1 MNFAPRRFLLLFLV
15 LALMAAGGAAWALG
29 QAEVARWLW
38 IAAAL
43 PVAAG
48 VARDTWAALR
58 GGKLGVDIIALVAI
72 TGAVALGESFTA
84 ALVAL
89 MVAGGGALEAFA
101 EGRARGEISA
111 LLARVPRIAHR
122 VEGDA
127 LHEVAVEAVQPGWL
141 LLVKPGETVPVD
153 GTIVGDEPAQLDES
167 ALTGEPLP
175 VARAAGEVARS
186 GGVNAGGAFRLL
198 AIAAAAD
205 STYAAIVRL
214 VSAAEGERAPMV
226 RLADQWALW
235 FLPLTLALAGLAW
248 WWSGSAE
255 RALAVLV
262 VATPC
267 PLILAAPV
275 ALVCG
280 VSRAAR
286 MGVIVKGGGALE
298 RLARVATVLFD
309 KTGTLTSGLP
319 DVEAVEALEGFDA
332 DEVLRLAASLD
343 QASQHAVAGAVVRA
357 ARSAGLVLA
366 LPAQVQEVHGGGLSG
381 MVDGRPV
388 AVGGVSMLAALG
400 ITVPVDG
407 SAARLAAAAPA
418 AAWVAADGRVAG
430 VLLLADRI
438 RPEAARAIRAL
449 RAAGVSRLVMVTGD
463 RAGPA
468 EAVGAA
474 LGLDAVHAERS
485 PEGKLEVLRAERAAA
500 PPVMM
505 IGDGINDAPALAMAD
520 IGVAMGARG
529 AAAAAQ
535 AADVVLLVDRIDRVA
550 GAVVVARRARAIALQ
565 SVAVGMGLSLVAMGV
580 AAAGY
585 LPPVAGAVLQEAI
598 DVAVILNALRALGR
612 RQAALPAAAGVGR
625 VLDEHVRLRALLA
638 RMRRTADALH
648 QGAAP
653 DLPALQAID
662 AGLGGLL
669 LPHQRAEEAATFP
682 ELARR
687 LGGADP
693 LGPMTRMHEAIAELA
708 GRYAGLVAGL
718 DGTEASD
725 AERRELRR
733 LLHVMEAVI
742 ALHLAAEEDLMARA
756 EEERG
761 APA

>member
-1 MNFAPRRFLLLFLV
+1 MSFVPYRFLLLGFV
-15 LALMAAGGAAWALG
+15 LAGMAAGGGAWALG
-29 QAEVARWLW
+29 QAEAARWLW

-48 VARDTWAALR
+48 VARDTWRVLR
-58 GGKLGVDIIALVAI
+58 GGSLGVDIIALVAI

-84 ALVAL
+84 ALIAL
-89 MVAGGGALEAFA
+89 MVAGGGALETYA

-111 LLARVPRIAHR
+111 LLARVPRTAHR
-122 VEGDA
+122 LDGAAMHD
-127 LHEVAVEAVQPGWL
+127 VAVEAVEPGWL

-153 GTIVGDEPAQLDES
+153 GTIVDDEPAQLDES

-175 VARAAGEVARS
+175 VARVAGEVARS
-186 GGVNAGGAFRLL
+186 GAVNAGAPFRLL
-198 AIAAAAD
+198 ATAAAAD

-214 VSAAEGERAPMV
+214 VTAAEGERAPMV
-226 RLADQWALW
+226 RLADRWALW
-235 FLPLTLALAGLAW
+235 FLPATLALAALAW
-248 WWSGSAE
+248 WWGGSAE

-298 RLARVATVLFD
+298 RLARVSTVLFD

-319 DVEAVEALEGFDA
+319 VVDAVEALDGFDA

-343 QASQHAVAGAVVRA
+343 QASQHAVAGAVVAAARA
-357 ARSAGLVLA
+357 AGLSLS
-366 LPAQVQEVHGGGLSG
+366 LPEQVHEVPGGGLLG
-381 MVDGRPV
+381 LVEGRHV
-388 AVGGVSMLAALG
+388 AVGGASMLAALG
-400 ITVPVDG
+400 IALPAEG
-407 SAARLAAAAPA
+407 AAARLAAAAPA
-418 AAWVAADGRVAG
+418 AAWVALEGQVAG

-449 RAAGVSRLVMVTGD
+449 RAEGVARLVMVTGD

-468 EAVGAA
+468 AAVGAA
-474 LGLDAVHAERS
+474 LGLDAVHAERT
-485 PEGKLEVLRAERAAA
+485 PEGKLEVVRAEREAA

-505 IGDGINDAPALAMAD
+505 VGDGINDAPALALAD

-550 GAVVVARRARAIALQ
+550 GAVAVARRARAIALQ
-565 SVAVGMGLSLVAMGV
+565 SVAVGMGLSMVAMVV

-612 RQAALPAAAGVGR
+612 RQAALPAQAGVAR
-625 VLDEHVRLRALLA
+625 VLDDHGRLRALLA
-638 RMRRTADALH
+638 RMRRTADSLH
-648 QGAAP
+648 EGAPP
-653 DLPALQAID
+653 DLPALRAID
-662 AGLGGLL
+662 LLLGTLL

-693 LGPMTRMHEAIAELA
+693 LGPMTRMHEAISELA
-708 GRYAGLVAGL
+708 GRYAALLAGL
-718 DGTEASD
+718 GEAAWSD

-756 EEERG
+756 EEGRG
-761 APA
+761 AAA